1 MAVHE
6 QYGYNRNEEELD
18 SNDRKS
24 RKSQPRR
31 IVDRKIATV
40 ALSRCGQRHLHGE
53 DYL

>member
-6 QYGYNRNEEELD
+6 QYEYNKNEEELD
-18 SNDRKS
+18 SND